1 MVYPRYLHRYLL
13 LSWFQWH
20 FLIQATL
27 AYGYQMVKACER
39 PKTQRLDSKH
49 KSMVVKCIGD
59 QQVVQAEGNE
69 EERFFKGR
77 SGTHLICLGLL
88 QCWASCYHSLL
99 SPSFPILWPKRL
111 ICMSYIHRP
120 PCSLASCWVQSMG
133 NTSKGWELSGSV

>member
-1 MVYPRYLHRYLL
+1 
-13 LSWFQWH
+13 
-20 FLIQATL
+20 
-27 AYGYQMVKACER
+27 MVKARER

-88 QCWASCYHSLL
+88 QC
-99 SPSFPILWPKRL
+99 
-111 ICMSYIHRP
+111 
-120 PCSLASCWVQSMG
+120 
-133 NTSKGWELSGSV
+133 